1 MEKIVYS
8 NLIKSAKAYSQVDLE
23 TDALSA
29 SPHKLIALLLEGAL
43 SAISAARQH
52 MLNKRI
58 EAKGRS
64 ITKAISI
71 VNEGLK
77 ASLDLRN
84 GGEIALHLH
93 SLYSYIAGRLFLANL
108 KNQPEMLDEVAGLL
122 KQIDDAWKQISP
134 TAGQTLPGNS
144 PISVAA

>member
-1 MEKIVYS
+1 VYS
-8 NLIKSAKAYSQVDLE
+8 NLIKSAKVYSQVNLE

-29 SPHKLIALLLEGAL
+29 SPHKLIAMLLEGAL
-43 SAISAARQH
+43 SAISTARQQ
-52 MLNKRI
+52 MLDKQI
-58 EAKGRS
+58 EAKTRS
-64 ITKAISI
+64 INKAMSI

-108 KNQPEMLDEVAGLL
+108 RNQPELLDEVAGLL
-122 KQIDDAWKQISP
+122 EQIHDAWKQIAP
-134 TAGQTLPGNS
+134 TTGRGVPGNTTV
-144 PISVAA
+144 SVAA